1 MNIIMIGMPGCGKST
16 VGVLLAKA
24 LNLNFTDCDLI
35 IQTKKGAS
43 LQEIINERGTKG
55 FLEVEEAVL
64 CELEAEDTVLA
75 TGGSAVYSERA
86 MKHLA
91 KNAIAVYIKL
101 PYAEIERRLTNLK
114 TRGVA
119 MGEGKTLLDVYNE
132 RVPLYERYADVT
144 VDADGLDIE
153 ATALHAKDAISSHL
167 IQRTKKTY

>member
-1 MNIIMIGMPGCGKST
+1 MIGMPGCGKST

-64 CELEAEDTVLA
+64 CGIKVENTVLA

-86 MKHLA
+86 MKQLMRDSLT
-91 KNAIAVYIKL
+91 VYIKL

-153 ATALHAKDAISSHL
+153 ATAMRAKDAVNSYL
-167 IQRTKKTY
+167 IQKIKKDC